1 MKNEN
6 ALPLNAMIV
15 EDERDLC
22 MLLSMILKQK
32 NLNPSCVNC
41 IADAKKAINQVNPS
55 LLFLDN
61 KLPDGY
67 GIDFIS
73 EVKKKSPYT
82 KIVMITAHNS
92 STDQNRAIQ
101 NGADYFISKP
111 FSSVIIKNTID
122 QLL

>member
-15 EDERDLC
+15 DDERDLC

-67 GIDFIS
+67 GINFIR

-82 KIVMITAHNS
+82 IVMITAHNS
-92 STDQNRAIQ
+92 STGQNQAIQ

-111 FSSVIIKNTID
+111 FSSVMIKNTID

>member
-15 EDERDLC
+15 DDERDLC

-67 GIDFIS
+67 GINFIS

-82 KIVMITAHNS
+82 IVMITAHNS
-92 STDQNRAIQ
+92 STGQNQAIQ

-111 FSSVIIKNTID
+111 FSSVMIKNTID